1 MSVFDASHAVGLRSH
16 YVMSALVAPSM
27 VERRSGLIVN
37 VSSSGGRDY
46 LFDVAYGCGKACLDR
61 MGAVRRKE
69 KRGENREGEVGSA
82 WYRYSVCSVAVLQCA
97 RAISWEMYEVFDYNI
112 VGECVW

>member
-69 KRGENREGEVGSA
+69 KRAEKREGEV
-82 WYRYSVCSVAVLQCA
+82 YQ
-97 RAISWEMYEVFDYNI
+97 
-112 VGECVW
+112 

>member
-69 KRGENREGEVGSA
+69 KRGENREGEKWVPPGTDI
-82 WYRYSVCSVAVLQCA
+82 VCVVLQCCHML
-97 RAISWEMYEVFDYNI
+97 R
-112 VGECVW
+112 